1 MDFTQVRTP
10 PRNGAISVPCKII
23 KTVLSSA
30 AEAELAALFINGQEA
45 IPERIT
51 LEELGHPQGPTPVVT
66 DNATAA
72 GIANED
78 IRQKRSKAMDMRFFW
93 IRDRVRRGQF
103 YVYWQKG
110 NTNLADYFTKH
121 HPAKH
126 HQRMRPVYLHSP
138 QTNRYAPL
146 SD

>member
-1 MDFTQVRTP
+1 MDFTQVRTT

-78 IRQKRSKAMDMRFFW
+78 I
-93 IRDRVRRGQF
+93 
-103 YVYWQKG
+103 
-110 NTNLADYFTKH
+110 
-121 HPAKH
+121 
-126 HQRMRPVYLHSP
+126 
-138 QTNRYAPL
+138 
-146 SD
+146 